1 MSKISY
7 YQHNSTEI
15 VDLLSNCFSNNNLI
29 PIIGSGFTVGC
40 QTKARK
46 RVPSGTQL
54 SDKMIEMIVEEK
66 KLTVDKKEK
75 LKQKKFSEISDFF
88 FNDEWVDKERRNK
101 YLIESFDGVELD
113 SQKKGFIRDIK
124 WPYIY
129 TLNADDAI
137 ENCSEYKVAL
147 PYDAHLSFESKNH
160 PTLYKIHGDIQYEMR
175 HEVSRLIFKR
185 SDYLTSLESNR
196 RMLELL
202 QLDFKEKN
210 IIYIGC
216 SLTDEIDLAFAIA
229 QQSQSERKQTQNII
243 FLNEKLDE
251 IDEQDYINMGI
262 NSIILFDKGKYEQ
275 IYTLINSAYQKSA
288 KSTPELEEFSH
299 SIKVLSNSPEDNRD
313 YFLTGIA
320 HINNGERYSSQV
332 IPYFYGKRKNEDDIA
347 KSLREKDVVIIKG
360 ARVSGR
366 TLLCY
371 KLLSNIQDRK
381 VFVINSNNKLN
392 NHSLNKLIGQDNSVI
407 FFDSNVLDVE
417 LLKKIRLQKRFLKN
431 KKTTILL
438 CSDLNNS
445 DEEYFLDADDSSI
458 VYTLSNKLS
467 EPEVSKINESAIKVR
482 LPTFTKGKYLLDK
495 IFNVYQVL
503 GESNYLSKIVAS
515 QELYI
520 CLCVIATKYSI
531 TGQEIIT
538 GGINLNQTKEICE
551 NYSPYLEIEKIKN
564 EEKYDHTSFKITSYA
579 SSWVVALLREF
590 YRSKGK
596 DWCVDNIISFLKN
609 TYPRDKVLAT
619 SIRKFDNLNHIFTE
633 GHKGAADLII
643 DIYNRLQD
651 IEGQEPDFYVQ
662 KAKAYYNIYHG
673 SNLSD
678 EINNRIRELN
688 TALTWAQ
695 SSKNITA
702 ERNIIHITALLWIQ
716 KMNLLDIE
724 SITEHEFSQS
734 LTCILRAVDNVGNN
748 SYSDTLL
755 SSKSKS
761 AINLKQY
768 IDKIEN
774 SHGRLSFLLKFKL
787 EWNGLKSK
795 TYFN

>member
-1 MSKISY
+1 MRKISY

-15 VDLLSNCFSNNNLI
+15 IDLLSNCFSNNNLI

-46 RVPSGTQL
+46 RVPSGVQF
-54 SDKMIEMIVEEK
+54 SAKMVEMIAEENNLTPEK
-66 KLTVDKKEK
+66 KDK

-88 FNDEWVDKERRNK
+88 FNDEWVNKERRNK
-101 YLIESFDGVELD
+101 HLIESFDGVELD

-160 PTLYKIHGDIQYEMR
+160 PTLYKIHGDIQHEMR

-229 QQSQSERKQTQNII
+229 QHSQSERKQTQNII
-243 FLNEKLDE
+243 FLNEKLDK
-251 IDEQDYINMGI
+251 IDEQEYINMGI
-262 NSIILFDKGKYEQ
+262 NNIILFDEGKYEQ
-275 IYTLINSAYQKSA
+275 IYTLINASYQQSA
-288 KSTPELEEFSH
+288 KSSPELEEFSH
-299 SIKVLSNSPEDNRD
+299 SIKMLPNSPEENRD
-313 YFLTGIA
+313 YFLTGIS
-320 HINNGERYSSQV
+320 HINNGEHYSSQI
-332 IPYFYGKRKNEDDIA
+332 IPYFYGKRTKEDDIT
-347 KSLREKDVVIIKG
+347 KSLQEKDIVIIKG

-371 KLLSNIQDRK
+371 NVLRNIKDRRI
-381 VFVINSNNKLN
+381 FVINSNNKLN
-392 NHSLNKLIGQDNSVI
+392 SHSLNKLIGQENSIV
-407 FFDSNVLDVE
+407 FFDSNVLDSE
-417 LLKKIRLQKRFLKN
+417 LLKKIKQQTKFFKS
-431 KKTTILL
+431 KKITILL

-445 DEEYFLDADDSSI
+445 DEEFFLDVGDSTV

-467 EPEVSKINESAIKVR
+467 KPEVSKINEGAIKVR
-482 LPTFTKGKYLLDK
+482 LPTFTNGKYLLDK

-503 GESNYLSKIVAS
+503 GEDNYLKKITPS
-515 QELYI
+515 QELYTS
-520 CLCVIATKYSI
+520 LCVIATKYSI

-538 GGINLNQTKEICE
+538 GGLNLNQTKEVCK
-551 NYSPYLEIEKIKN
+551 NYSPYLEIERIKN

-596 DWCVDNIISFLKN
+596 DWCVDTLINFLKN
-609 TYPRDKVLAT
+609 TYLRDKALAT

-633 GHKGAADLII
+633 GHKGAADIII

-673 SNLSD
+673 SNLLD
-678 EINNRIRELN
+678 EIKNRIRELN

-702 ERNIIHITALLWIQ
+702 ERNIVHIIALLWIQ

-724 SITEHEFSQS
+724 SITENYFSQS
-734 LTCILRAVDNVGNN
+734 LSCIIKAVDNVGNN

-774 SHGRLSFLLKFKL
+774 SNGKLSFLLKYKL
-787 EWNGLKSK
+787 EWDGLKSK
-795 TYFN
+795 TYFR

>member
-1 MSKISY
+1 
-7 YQHNSTEI
+7 
-15 VDLLSNCFSNNNLI
+15 
-29 PIIGSGFTVGC
+29 
-40 QTKARK
+40 
-46 RVPSGTQL
+46 
-54 SDKMIEMIVEEK
+54 
-66 KLTVDKKEK
+66 
-75 LKQKKFSEISDFF
+75 
-88 FNDEWVDKERRNK
+88 
-101 YLIESFDGVELD
+101 
-113 SQKKGFIRDIK
+113 
-124 WPYIY
+124 
-129 TLNADDAI
+129 
-137 ENCSEYKVAL
+137 
-147 PYDAHLSFESKNH
+147 
-160 PTLYKIHGDIQYEMR
+160 MR

-229 QQSQSERKQTQNII
+229 QHSQSERKQTQNII
-243 FLNEKLDE
+243 FLNEKLDK
-251 IDEQDYINMGI
+251 IDEQEYINMGI
-262 NSIILFDKGKYEQ
+262 NNIILFDEGKYEQ
-275 IYTLINSAYQKSA
+275 IYTLINASYQQSA
-288 KSTPELEEFSH
+288 KNSPELEEFSH
-299 SIKVLSNSPEDNRD
+299 SIKMLPNSPEENRD
-313 YFLTGIA
+313 YFLTGIS
-320 HINNGERYSSQV
+320 HINNGEHYSSKI
-332 IPYFYGKRKNEDDIA
+332 IPYFYGKRTKEDDIT
-347 KSLREKDVVIIKG
+347 KSLREKDIVIIKG

-371 KLLSNIQDRK
+371 NVLRNIKDRRI
-381 VFVINSNNKLN
+381 FVINSNNKLN
-392 NHSLNKLIGQDNSVI
+392 NHSLNKLIGQENSIV
-407 FFDSNVLDVE
+407 FFDSNVLDAE
-417 LLKKIRLQKRFLKN
+417 LLKKIKQQKKFLKS
-431 KKTTILL
+431 KKITILL

-445 DEEYFLDADDSSI
+445 DEEYFLDVGDSTV

-467 EPEVSKINESAIKVR
+467 EPEVSKINEGAIKVR
-482 LPTFTKGKYLLDK
+482 LPTFTNGKYLLDK
-495 IFNVYQVL
+495 IFHVYQVL
-503 GESNYLSKIVAS
+503 GEDNYLKKITPS
-515 QELYI
+515 QELYTS
-520 CLCVIATKYSI
+520 LCVIATKYSI

-538 GGINLNQTKEICE
+538 GGLNLNQTKEVCK
-551 NYSPYLEIEKIKN
+551 NYSPYLEIERIKN

-596 DWCVDNIISFLKN
+596 DWCVDTLINFLKN
-609 TYPRDKVLAT
+609 TYLRDKALAT

-673 SNLSD
+673 SNLFD

-702 ERNIIHITALLWIQ
+702 ERNIVHITALLWIQ
-716 KMNLLDIE
+716 KMNLLDID
-724 SITEHEFSQS
+724 SITESYFSQS
-734 LTCILRAVDNVGNN
+734 LSCIIKAVDNVGNN

-774 SHGRLSFLLKFKL
+774 SNGKLPFLLKYKL
-787 EWNGLKSK
+787 EWDGLKSK
-795 TYFN
+795 TYFR

>member
-1 MSKISY
+1 MRKISY
-7 YQHNSTEI
+7 YQHNSAEI
-15 VDLLSNCFSNNNLI
+15 INLLSNCFSNNNLI

-40 QTKARK
+40 QTKAKK
-46 RVPSGTQL
+46 RVPSGVQF
-54 SDKMIEMIVEEK
+54 SDKMVDIIAEEK
-66 KLTVDKKEK
+66 DLTPEKKEK

-88 FNDEWVDKERRNK
+88 FNDVWVNKERRNK

-175 HEVSRLIFKR
+175 HEASRLIFKR

-229 QQSQSERKQTQNII
+229 QHSQSERKQTQNII

-262 NSIILFDKGKYEQ
+262 NNIILFDKGKHEQ
-275 IYTLINSAYQKSA
+275 IYTLINASYQQSA
-288 KSTPELEEFSH
+288 KSSPELEEFSH
-299 SIKVLSNSPEDNRD
+299 SIKIIPNSPEENRN

-320 HINNGERYSSQV
+320 HLNNGERYSGQI
-332 IPYFYGKRKNEDDIA
+332 IPYFYGKRNKEDDII
-347 KSLREKDVVIIKG
+347 KSLHEEDIVIIKG
-360 ARVSGR
+360 NRVSGR

-371 KLLSNIQDRK
+371 SVLRNIKDRR

-392 NHSLNKLIGQDNSVI
+392 SHSLNKLIGQENSII
-407 FFDSNVLDVE
+407 FFDSNVLDAE
-417 LLKKIRLQKRFLKN
+417 LLKKIKIQKKFFKS
-431 KKTTILL
+431 KKITILL

-445 DEEYFLDADDSSI
+445 DEEYFLDADDSTV

-467 EPEVSKINESAIKVR
+467 EPEVSKINERAIKVR
-482 LPTFTKGKYLLDK
+482 LPTFTNGRYLLDK
-495 IFNVYQVL
+495 IFSVYQVL
-503 GESNYLSKIVAS
+503 GENNYLRKITPS
-515 QELYI
+515 QELYVS
-520 CLCVIATKYSI
+520 LCVIATKYSI

-538 GGINLNQTKEICE
+538 GGLNLNQTKEVCGK
-551 NYSPYLEIEKIKN
+551 YSPYLEIEMIKN

-596 DWCVDNIISFLKN
+596 DWCIDKLINFLKN
-609 TYPRDKVLAT
+609 TYLRDKILAT
-619 SIRKFDNLNHIFTE
+619 SIRKFDNLNHIFSE
-633 GHKGAADLII
+633 GNKGAADLII

-695 SSKNITA
+695 SSKNINA
-702 ERNIIHITALLWIQ
+702 ERNIVHITALLWIQ

-724 SITEHEFSQS
+724 PITEYEFSQS
-734 LTCILRAVDNVGNN
+734 LTCILKAVDNFGNN

-768 IDKIEN
+768 IDKIEFSN
-774 SHGRLSFLLKFKL
+774 GKLPFLLKYKL
-787 EWNGLKSK
+787 EWDGLKSK
-795 TYFN
+795 AYFR

>member
-1 MSKISY
+1 MRKISY

-15 VDLLSNCFSNNNLI
+15 IDLLSNCFSNNNLI

-46 RVPSGTQL
+46 RVPSGTQF
-54 SDKMIEMIVEEK
+54 SDKMIEMIAEEK
-66 KLTVDKKEK
+66 KLTAAQKEK
-75 LKQKKFSEISDFF
+75 LKLKKFSEISDLF
-88 FNDEWVDKERRNK
+88 FNDEWVSKERRKK
-101 YLIESFDGVELD
+101 YLIDSFDGVELD
-113 SQKKGFIRDIK
+113 NQKKGFIRDIK

-137 ENCSEYKVAL
+137 ENSSEYKVAL
-147 PYDAHLSFESKNH
+147 PYDVHLSFESKNH

-175 HEVSRLIFKR
+175 HEISRLVFKR

-216 SLTDEIDLAFAIA
+216 SLTDEIDLAFVIA
-229 QQSQSERKQTQNII
+229 QHSQSERKQTQNIM
-243 FLNEKLDE
+243 FLNEKPDE
-251 IDEQDYINMGI
+251 IDEQDFINMGI
-262 NSIILFDKGKYEQ
+262 NNIILFDEGKYEQ
-275 IYTLINSAYQKSA
+275 IYALINEAYQKSA
-288 KSTPELEEFSH
+288 KNSPELEEFSH
-299 SIKVLSNSPEDNRD
+299 SIKTLSDSPEENKN
-313 YFLTGIA
+313 YFLTGIS
-320 HINNGERYSSQV
+320 HINNGERYSSQI
-332 IPYFYGKRKNEDDIA
+332 IPYFYGKRVKEDEITN
-347 KSLREKDVVIIKG
+347 SLREKDVVIIKG
-360 ARVSGR
+360 TRVSGR

-371 KLLSNIQDRK
+371 KVLSNIKDRR
-381 VFVINSNNKLN
+381 VFVVNSNNKLN
-392 NHSLNKLIGQDNSVI
+392 SHSLNKLIGQDNSII

-417 LLKKIRLQKRFLKN
+417 LLKKIKTQKKSFKN
-431 KKTTILL
+431 KKTSILL

-445 DEEYFLDADDSSI
+445 DEEYFLEADDSTI
-458 VYTLSNKLS
+458 VYTLSNKLLDL
-467 EPEVSKINESAIKVR
+467 EISKINEGAIKVR
-482 LPTFTKGKYLLDK
+482 LPTFTNGKYLLDK
-495 IFNVYQVL
+495 IFNAYQVL
-503 GESNYLSKIVAS
+503 GENNYLRKINVS
-515 QELYI
+515 EELYI
-520 CLCVIATKYSI
+520 TLCVIATKYSI

-538 GGINLNQTKEICE
+538 GGLNLNKTKEISE
-551 NYSPYLEIEKIKN
+551 NHHPYLEIERIKN

-596 DWCVDNIISFLKN
+596 DWCVDVLIKFLKN
-609 TYPRDKVLAT
+609 TYPRDKILAT

-673 SNLSD
+673 SNLIV

-716 KMNLLDIE
+716 KMNLLDTE
-724 SITEHEFSQS
+724 SITEYEFSKS
-734 LTCILRAVDNVGNN
+734 LNCILKAVDNVGNN

-761 AINLKQY
+761 AINLRQY

-774 SHGRLSFLLKFKL
+774 SNGKLSFILKYRL
-787 EWNGLKSK
+787 EWDGLKSK
-795 TYFN
+795 TFFY

>member
-1 MSKISY
+1 M
-7 YQHNSTEI
+7 
-15 VDLLSNCFSNNNLI
+15 
-29 PIIGSGFTVGC
+29 
-40 QTKARK
+40 
-46 RVPSGTQL
+46 
-54 SDKMIEMIVEEK
+54 
-66 KLTVDKKEK
+66 
-75 LKQKKFSEISDFF
+75 
-88 FNDEWVDKERRNK
+88 
-101 YLIESFDGVELD
+101 
-113 SQKKGFIRDIK
+113 
-124 WPYIY
+124 
-129 TLNADDAI
+129 
-137 ENCSEYKVAL
+137 
-147 PYDAHLSFESKNH
+147 
-160 PTLYKIHGDIQYEMR
+160 
-175 HEVSRLIFKR
+175 
-185 SDYLTSLESNR
+185 
-196 RMLELL
+196 
-202 QLDFKEKN
+202 
-210 IIYIGC
+210 
-216 SLTDEIDLAFAIA
+216 
-229 QQSQSERKQTQNII
+229 
-243 FLNEKLDE
+243 
-251 IDEQDYINMGI
+251 
-262 NSIILFDKGKYEQ
+262 
-275 IYTLINSAYQKSA
+275 
-288 KSTPELEEFSH
+288 
-299 SIKVLSNSPEDNRD
+299 
-313 YFLTGIA
+313 
-320 HINNGERYSSQV
+320 
-332 IPYFYGKRKNEDDIA
+332 
-347 KSLREKDVVIIKG
+347 
-360 ARVSGR
+360 
-366 TLLCY
+366 
-371 KLLSNIQDRK
+371 
-381 VFVINSNNKLN
+381 
-392 NHSLNKLIGQDNSVI
+392 
-407 FFDSNVLDVE
+407 
-417 LLKKIRLQKRFLKN
+417 
-431 KKTTILL
+431 

-467 EPEVSKINESAIKVR
+467 EPEVSEINKSAIKVR

-503 GESNYLSKIVAS
+503 GENNYLSGIVAS
-515 QELYI
+515 KELYI

-538 GGINLNQTKEICE
+538 GGLNLNQTKDICE

-579 SSWVVALLREF
+579 SSWVVALLRES

-596 DWCVDNIISFLKN
+596 DWCVDTIISFLKN

-716 KMNLLDIE
+716 KMNLIDIE

-774 SHGRLSFLLKFKL
+774 SYGQLSFLLKFKL

>member
-1 MSKISY
+1 MNKINY
-7 YQHNSTEI
+7 HQHNSTEI
-15 VDLLSNCFSNNNLI
+15 INLLSNCFSNNNLI

-46 RVPSGTQL
+46 RVPSGTEF
-54 SDKMIEMIVEEK
+54 SDKMIEIIAEEK
-66 KLTVDKKEK
+66 KLTPEKKEK
-75 LKQKKFSEISDFF
+75 LKLKKFSEISDLF
-88 FNDEWVDKERRNK
+88 FNDEWVNQERRKK
-101 YLIESFDGVELD
+101 YLVDSFDGVELD
-113 SQKKGFIRDIK
+113 NQKKGFIRDIK

-137 ENCSEYKVAL
+137 ENCSDYKVAL
-147 PYDAHLSFESKNH
+147 PYDINLSFESKNH

-175 HEVSRLIFKR
+175 HEVSRLVFKR

-229 QQSQSERKQTQNII
+229 QHSQSERKQTQNIM
-243 FLNEKLDE
+243 FLNEKPDE
-251 IDEQDYINMGI
+251 IDEQDLINMGI
-262 NSIILFDKGKYEQ
+262 NNIILFDKGKYEQ
-275 IYTLINSAYQKSA
+275 IYALINEAYQQSA
-288 KSTPELEEFSH
+288 RNSPELEGFSH
-299 SIKVLSNSPEDNRD
+299 SIKYLSNSPQENKD

-320 HINNGERYSSQV
+320 HINSGERYSSQI
-332 IPYFYGKRKNEDDIA
+332 IPYFYGKRFKEDEITN
-347 KSLREKDVVIIKG
+347 SLREKDIVIIKG
-360 ARVSGR
+360 SRVSGR

-371 KLLSNIQDRK
+371 KVLSNIKDRRI
-381 VFVINSNNKLN
+381 FVINSNNKLN
-392 NHSLNKLIGQDNSVI
+392 NQSLNKLIGQDNSII
-407 FFDSNVLDVE
+407 FFDSNVLDAE
-417 LLKKIRLQKRFLKN
+417 LLKKIKAQKKSFKI
-431 KKTTILL
+431 KKISILL

-445 DEEYFLDADDSSI
+445 DEEFFLDADDSTI

-467 EPEVSKINESAIKVR
+467 EQEVSKINEGAIKVR

-495 IFNVYQVL
+495 IFNAYQVL
-503 GESNYLSKIVAS
+503 GEDNYLRKINIS
-515 QELYI
+515 EELYI
-520 CLCVIATKYSI
+520 TLCVIATKYSI

-538 GGINLNQTKEICE
+538 GGLDLNKTKKISES
-551 NYSPYLEIEKIKN
+551 YPPYLEIERIKN

-596 DWCVDNIISFLKN
+596 DWCVDLLINFLKN
-609 TYPRDKVLAT
+609 TYPRDKLLAT

-673 SNLSD
+673 SNLID
-678 EINNRIRELN
+678 EINKRIRELN

-695 SSKNITA
+695 SSKNNTA

-716 KMNLLDIE
+716 KMNLLNIE
-724 SITEHEFSQS
+724 HINEHEFSQS
-734 LTCILRAVDNVGNN
+734 LTCILKAVDNVGNN

-755 SSKSKS
+755 NSKSTS
-761 AINLKQY
+761 AINLRQY

-774 SHGRLSFLLKFKL
+774 SNGKLSFILKYRL
-787 EWNGLKSK
+787 EWDGLKSK
-795 TYFN
+795 TFFS